1 MPKSLNSL
9 KVYIFSLCVGFVLA
23 LGVWILIL
31 FNIDP
36 YKADFMSI
44 ASFYASAFLWLFC
57 LASLVGYYLRLWQCN
72 KEVVYANLP
81 IAMRQG
87 ALIGIA
93 VTGLLIL
100 QSLRVLNWWIAGIWI
115 VVVLVV
121 ELFFKARTAWIT
133 VICTLLQYIYDKP

>member
-1 MPKSLNSL
+1 MPKTFSNL
-9 KVYIFSLCVGFVLA
+9 KVYIFTLCIGFVLA
-23 LGVWILIL
+23 VGVWILIL

-57 LASLVGYYLRLWQCN
+57 LFSIIGYYIRLWRCN

-87 ALIGIA
+87 AIISIA
-93 VTGLLIL
+93 ITGLLIL
-100 QSLRVLNWWIAGIWI
+100 QTLRVLNWWIAGIWI
-115 VVVLVV
+115 VVVMVV
-121 ELFFKARTAWIT
+121 ELFFRART
-133 VICTLLQYIYDKP
+133 L